1 LVTMWAA
8 PAVAKRSLLALLA
21 ATVTLCA
28 AVPVASA
35 KTDVSQSAAAAP
47 DEIWAVEVGRT
58 SIPLLDESFAELLEF
73 AKVNTLIVDSRRV
86 TRAQFDRAR
95 AFAVKWQLTLIS
107 PHARTPTSKKKLKKD
122 VARAVGSCRALARRS
137 TTEPCVVLARTRAAA
152 FALASRS
159 EVDVVLTRVSGPAGV
174 RSLNR
179 GLSRR
184 VTAARVI
191 ALPPLRD
198 DYSFSTKTWSRAVDA
213 AAYSLALDVAPSL
226 TSAKR
231 PTLLRLSLLRYSL
244 VVVGSRQARLLN
256 SAPTPPAPP
265 SGLSLKSAAGHSITV
280 TWSPAAPADGVVGY
294 LLHVNDSRAGVTA
307 LRTATISG
315 LSCGTTHRVELVAAN
330 RIGNQSSRA
339 NLSASTAAC
348 GSRPS
353 PAPKPAPA
361 PKPKPSHPTAPAT
374 PPISSPI
381 GPQPAPAPPVTPT
394 PAPAPVPPP
403 PSAGQAY
410 VSPSGS
416 DANPCTAS
424 QPCLSF
430 GRAYKVVASGGVVQ
444 IAGGTYAGQII
455 AEDPAKTGAPVT
467 FEPAAGALVTVSGM
481 LDVGQDQFKV
491 KAPRNIVL
499 RNLRATSEIR
509 IWSGSSGITVENA
522 DANNFMIVDASDI
535 TIRGGDFGPC
545 VAGPGVSCVSKIAG
559 PLARNIVIEDAL
571 FHDISSSNPDLYH
584 IECMFL
590 RSGTNVTIRRNKFQN
605 CEVFDLFIQGQ
616 PEVDKF
622 SGILIENN
630 WFDAPLLGSG
640 ARRMSAISVNGS
652 KPVENLVLRN
662 NSFSRLAGPM
672 FDDNTP
678 LSNVRVV
685 GNLFLNGRCPS
696 RSGVVFA
703 YNLFVPFSAFTGQTP
718 CGATD
723 KRVDSF
729 GYVNADGFDYSLTA
743 SSPARDAGSP
753 SDYPGTDIDGKAR
766 PSGARAD
773 AGAVEAG

>member
-1 LVTMWAA
+1 MWAA
-8 PAVAKRSLLALLA
+8 PAAAKRSMLALFA

-58 SIPLLDESFAELLEF
+58 SIPLLNESFAELLEF

-107 PHARTPTSKKKLKKD
+107 PHVRTPTSKKKLKKD

-159 EVDVVLTRVSGPAGV
+159 EVDVVLMRVAGPAGV

-179 GLSRR
+179 ELSRR

-198 DYSFSTKTWSRAVDA
+198 DYSFRTKTWSRAVDA

-226 TSAKR
+226 RSAKR

-256 SAPTPPAPP
+256 SASTPPAPP
-265 SGLSLKSAAGHSITV
+265 SGLSVKSAAGHSITV

-315 LSCGTTHRVELVAAN
+315 LSCGTTHRVALVAAN

-348 GSRPS
+348 GSRP
-353 PAPKPAPA
+353 APA
-361 PKPKPSHPTAPAT
+361 PKPTPAPKPSHPNAPAR
-374 PPISSPI
+374 PPLSSPI
-381 GPQPAPAPPVTPT
+381 APPPASAPPVTPT
-394 PAPAPVPPP
+394 PAPSPAPP

-424 QPCLSF
+424 QPCLTFS
-430 GRAYKVVASGGVVQ
+430 RAYKAVASGGVVQ

-455 AEDPAKTGAPVT
+455 VEDPSKTGAPVT
-467 FEPAAGALVTVSGM
+467 FEPAAGAVVTVSGM
-481 LDVGQDQFKV
+481 LDVGQDQFLL

-499 RNLRATSEIR
+499 RDLRATNEIR
-509 IWSGSSGITVENA
+509 IWSGASGITVENA
-522 DANNFMIVDASDI
+522 DANNFLIVDASDI

-559 PLARNIVIEDAL
+559 AQARNIVVEDAL
-571 FHDISSSNPDLYH
+571 FHDITSSNPVVYH

-590 RSGTNVTIRRNKFQN
+590 RSGSNVTIRRNKFRN
-605 CEVFDLFIQGQ
+605 CEVFDLFVQGQ
-616 PEVDKF
+616 PDTPKF
-622 SGILIENN
+622 SGILVENN
-630 WFDAPLLGSG
+630 WFDAPLQGTG
-640 ARRMSAISVNGS
+640 GRRMTAMTFSGTTLIENFAI
-652 KPVENLVLRN
+652 RN
-662 NSFSRLAGPM
+662 NSFSPLAGVT
-672 FDDNTP
+672 FGAENA
-678 LSNVRVV
+678 LSGVRVV
-685 GNLFLNGRCPS
+685 GNLFQNGRCPS
-696 RSGVVFA
+696 NGVTFA
-703 YNLFVPFSAFTGQTP
+703 YNVFVPFSATTGATP
-718 CGATD
+718 CGPTD
-723 KRVDSF
+723 KKADSF
-729 GYVNADGFDYSLTA
+729 GYVSADGFDFRLVPG
-743 SSPARDAGSP
+743 SPAIDAGSP
-753 SDYPGTDIDGKAR
+753 SDYAGTDIAGLPRPRGAR
-766 PSGARAD
+766 PD
-773 AGAVEAG
+773 AGAVELG